1 MNSNIVNSQETN
13 ILVKIANIAGF
24 ATALSQT
31 EFCYYLEGAT
41 IAYNYP
47 DHELIIN
54 NSTYN
59 YAYVYGMETGEWS
72 KISPGVDYFVRR
84 YPECEAVRDGKLYN
98 LYNQHRSVSKM
109 LILTRPFKFG
119 SEDNKR
125 ILQAALRGV
134 VKSAMSDLYLRG
146 EPVLFRDESLLLFS
160 ECGFYVLGSKDAET
174 WELLVGKDGN
184 AQVQNFRNLVMGMN
198 KSRPFKFFMIAFVGG
213 VRSDVAINYV
223 EFISDTAFDNR
234 LR

>member
-1 MNSNIVNSQETN
+1 
-13 ILVKIANIAGF
+13 
-24 ATALSQT
+24 
-31 EFCYYLEGAT
+31 
-41 IAYNYP
+41 
-47 DHELIIN
+47 
-54 NSTYN
+54 
-59 YAYVYGMETGEWS
+59 METGEWG
-72 KISPGVDYFVRR
+72 KIAPGIGFFVRK
-84 YPECEAVRDGKLYN
+84 YPECLAVRDGKLYN

-146 EPVLFRDESLLLFS
+146 EPVHFRGESLLLFS
-160 ECGFYVLGSKDAET
+160 ECGFYVLGSKDAEK

-198 KSRPFKFFMIAFVGG
+198 KTRPFKYFMMAFVGG

-223 EFISDTAFDNR
+223 EFIADTTFDNR